1 MHSFQYCYLGGMER
15 KKVNVLKSISDFMEN
30 NEKYEQ
36 FFCEIR
42 GRPGS
47 EVGQVL
53 KDMFSMLSFVT
64 SKD

>member
-1 MHSFQYCYLGGMER
+1 MHSFQHCYLGGMER
-15 KKVNVLKSISDFMEN
+15 KKIIVLKSIGDFMEN

-36 FFCEIR
+36 FHCEIR